1 MDGASVVLLTG
12 GGALIGFLLSVLGAG
27 GSILLLPLLVSGA
40 ALPTRE
46 AVPLSLLVVMLLA
59 LANLGPYLRR
69 GQFALR
75 PALILGLP
83 AMAGSWVGGGWVKAG
98 LVPEAAQLGVF
109 AAAALLASWLLT
121 RRSSLGTGAAATA
134 SRRGRPLLLAVQ
146 GVLVGLLT
154 GIAGVGGGF
163 AIVPAL
169 VLLAGLPM
177 ALASGT
183 SLLLIAVNA
192 LVALAALGHWPATSL
207 PLLLPL
213 LIGGALGAAAGQRL
227 APHLNNQRLR
237 QGFSLLLIGSALLSG
252 AEAWRRHG
260 SNGASASRSALNPA
274 ERRGGTGPL
283 APLGQVAEVV
293 PRQGQQLALAGV
305 GLIQG
310 DHAHDPIQQGAV
322 VAVQVVEQQLTHVAL
337 ARAVPQQQHRVGLL
351 NRPNEATQVGVIQGG
366 PLAGDV
372 AVVAVA
378 EVLAAAPEAVGAQL
392 GVLHAVALQQVGVGV
407 GVREIEHQPD
417 GLVAPGPPGLG
428 LGVIRAHA
436 GGLQQVAHAH
446 QGIGIEK
453 GPAQAAAGVN
463 PGFLAARHL
472 DAQASTIQGRHRGA
486 EAAQQGL
493 HLGGAQV
500 AVQGVGK
507 QGCQRALVMTLD
519 AGGGL
524 GAVGHATAQ
533 GAEAVMAS
541 SAAGG

>member
-75 PALILGLP
+75 PALVLGLP
-83 AMAGSWVGGGWVKAG
+83 ALAGSWIGGGWVKAG
-98 LVPEAAQLGVF
+98 LVPEPLQLGVF
-109 AAAALLASWLLT
+109 AAAALLASWLLS
-121 RRSSLGTGAAATA
+121 RGSNLSTGAATA
-134 SRRGRPLLLAVQ
+134 SRRGRPLLLAGQ
-146 GVLVGLLT
+146 GLLVGLLT

-177 ALASGT
+177 AIASGT

-207 PLLLPL
+207 PLMLPL
-213 LIGGALGAAAGQRL
+213 LIGGAIGAAAGQRL
-227 APHLNNQRLR
+227 APHLNDQRLR

-507 QGCQRALVMTLD
+507 QGCQRALVMALD
-519 AGGGL
+519 AGGGRE
-524 GAVGHATAQ
+524 AIGHASAQ

>member
-207 PLLLPL
+207 PLMLPL
-213 LIGGALGAAAGQRL
+213 LIGGALGAVAGQRL
-227 APHLNNQRLR
+227 APHLNDQRLR

>member
-1 MDGASVVLLTG
+1 
-12 GGALIGFLLSVLGAG
+12 
-27 GSILLLPLLVSGA
+27 
-40 ALPTRE
+40 
-46 AVPLSLLVVMLLA
+46 
-59 LANLGPYLRR
+59 
-69 GQFALR
+69 
-75 PALILGLP
+75 
-83 AMAGSWVGGGWVKAG
+83 
-98 LVPEAAQLGVF
+98 
-109 AAAALLASWLLT
+109 
-121 RRSSLGTGAAATA
+121 
-134 SRRGRPLLLAVQ
+134 
-146 GVLVGLLT
+146 
-154 GIAGVGGGF
+154 VGGGF

-207 PLLLPL
+207 PLMLPL
-213 LIGGALGAAAGQRL
+213 LIGGALGAVAGQRL
-227 APHLNNQRLR
+227 APHLNDQRLR

-283 APLGQVAEVV
+283 APLGQVAEMV

-337 ARAVPQQQHRVGLL
+337 AGAVPQQQHRVGLL

-392 GVLHAVALQQVGVGV
+392 GVLHAVALQQEGVGV

-417 GLVAPGPPGLG
+417 GLVAPGTARLG

-463 PGFLAARHL
+463 PGFLAAGHL
-472 DAQASTIQGRHRGA
+472 DAQASTIEGRHRGA
-486 EAAQQGL
+486 EVAQQGL

-507 QGCQRALVMTLD
+507 QGCQRALVMALD
-519 AGGGL
+519 GGRGW